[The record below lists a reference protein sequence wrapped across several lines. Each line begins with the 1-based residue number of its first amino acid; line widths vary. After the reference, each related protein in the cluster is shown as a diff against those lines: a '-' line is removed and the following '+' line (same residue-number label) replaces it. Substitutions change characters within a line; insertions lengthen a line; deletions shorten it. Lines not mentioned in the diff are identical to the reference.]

1 MVSSFDKR
9 SGRGLLLEVLCVLVI
24 QVRNSQDS
32 IIEDVDSQSSVK
44 GLLGAYVYLLAL
56 FNEDVSKAV
65 VRIPSVFYLYCYFL
79 PFYAAAEVPAA
90 VAVGLS
96 YACC

>member
-1 MVSSFDKR
+1 M
-9 SGRGLLLEVLCVLVI
+9 LCVLVI
-24 QVRNSQDS
+24 QVCDSQDAV
-32 IIEDVDSQSSVK
+32 IEDVDSQGSVK

-56 FNEDVSKAV
+56 FYEDVSEAV
-65 VRIPSVFYLYCYFL
+65 VWVPSVFYLYCYFL